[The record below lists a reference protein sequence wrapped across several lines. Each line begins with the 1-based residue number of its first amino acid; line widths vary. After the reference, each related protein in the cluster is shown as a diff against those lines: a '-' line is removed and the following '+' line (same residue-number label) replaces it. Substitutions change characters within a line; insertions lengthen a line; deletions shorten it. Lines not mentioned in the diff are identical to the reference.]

1 MLSLGKAGCS
11 KSVALRHVV
20 QGDVKPGEKYA
31 SGQNS
36 SHLHLAMCP
45 LISTN

>member
-1 MLSLGKAGCS
+1 MSSSGKAGCS
-11 KSVALRHVV
+11 KSVALHHVV
-20 QGDVKPGEKYA
+20 QGDVKPGGKYA

-36 SHLHLAMCP
+36 SHLRLAMCP